1 MNNFNMTRFVNFMKW
16 DLTINKTFYRNFV
29 IVTIAGIVAI
39 TFLSFWVT
47 WLSYG
52 AFNVSYDEGT
62 GSNFITGSS
71 FINMKDMYI
80 TAMIISF
87 YIGLIMCVYAGCIFH
102 NLRNKQGRISE
113 LTLPATN
120 LEKFL
125 WHVIGMIGG
134 GVVVCL
140 AGILVAD
147 AVNALLVTLSMS
159 SEYVGSLTKDFFK
172 LIFLNVSE
180 GMKFS
185 SNSFSDVFRD
195 VISGLSQLA
204 QTSFVLAIF
213 ASLSAYIAIYAFGN
227 AVKYKF
233 NIILTYIAL
242 QVLEVAFQVVAFI
255 FASMLSGSET
265 LIQWLENYLMTFKNT
280 SDVMPIILN
289 GTVVLNVIIA
299 VVLWFWTYRLY
310 TRAAVTSSLNR

>member
-39 TFLSFWVT
+39 AFLSFWVS

-52 AFNVSYDEGT
+52 TFNRPFYEET
-62 GSNFITGSS
+62 GNNFL
-71 FINMKDMYI
+71 NMKDMYI
-80 TAMIISF
+80 TAMIISV
-87 YIGLIMCVYAGCIFH
+87 YIGLIMCVYAGCLFH

-134 GVVVCL
+134 GLVVCFI
-140 AGILVAD
+140 GILVAD
-147 AVNALLVTLSMS
+147 AINAMLVTLSMS

-185 SNSFSDVFRD
+185 SNSFSDVFKG
-195 VISGLSQLA
+195 VISGLSELA

-242 QVLEVAFQVVAFI
+242 QVLEVAFQVVVFV

-265 LIQWLENYLMTFKNT
+265 LIQWFESFMMTLE
-280 SDVMPIILN
+280 DPIEVMSYIMS
-289 GTVVLNVIIA
+289 GTIVLNVIIT